1 MIDPKK
7 RNNTTWRTLAAFA
20 FDVIAVAAVWLISYL
35 LRFNGVLP
43 HAYVHPVWMQLI
55 WVIPIYAVL
64 FQAFGLYRGMWLF
77 ASLLDLIRI
86 AKAVVTGALVTM
98 IGSVLVQP
106 TPLVPRSVLIVSPIL
121 LVLMM
126 GGARAFYR
134 AAKEFYMDRGARGGQ
149 SVRRGKPVL
158 ILGAGRAG
166 AALAREL
173 SYSPEWRLLGLL
185 DDDSTKVGREIYGY
199 RVLGSIDAIDQ
210 LTSSTGIGRTATHV
224 IIAMP
229 GATAEQKR
237 RVAALC
243 MRSPAR
249 VMTLPQLTETAP
261 EGNFLSRV
269 RNIDLE
275 DLLGRDAVSI
285 DAEHVGEML
294 HERVVMV
301 TGAGGSIGS
310 ELCRQI
316 AQFTPAQLIA
326 FDQSEFSI
334 YRLGEEF
341 RERHPEFPLVE
352 VIGDVKDGLLLEKVM
367 MRYRP
372 SVVFHAAAYKHVPLM
387 EDVNAWQSVRNNVYG
402 TYQTAMA
409 ATRAGVGRFVL
420 ISTDKAV
427 NPTNVM
433 GASKRLAEMV
443 CQALQ
448 QRATPMMTEHA
459 SGNLMQ
465 NDARP
470 APEKFDGVGAG
481 QSNVDWG
488 RTDICTVEKVQSSSH
503 RQDALQFEIVR
514 FGNVLGSAGSVIPKF
529 QEQIAKGGPVTV
541 THPDIT
547 RFFMT
552 IPEAS
557 QLVLQASS
565 MGRGGEIFVLDM
577 GRPMRIVDLARDLI
591 RLYGFTEEQIGISYT
606 GLRPGEKL
614 FEELLAD
621 AETTRPTHH
630 AKLLIAR
637 TRAVPD
643 DFLPSL
649 LEWLTAAHVPDDDDV
664 RVQLGKWLEEY
675 VPSTHAVLSPPAVPQ
690 AH

>member
-1 MIDPKK
+1 MKDPKNQ
-7 RNNTTWRTLAAFA
+7 NNSTWRAFAAFG
-20 FDVIAVAAVWLISYL
+20 FDVVAVAAVWLISYL
-35 LRFNGVLP
+35 LRFNGELP
-43 HAYVHPVWMQLI
+43 AEYLHPVVTQLVWI
-55 WVIPIYAVL
+55 LPIYAL
-64 FQAFGLYRGMWLF
+64 SFRAFGLYRGMWLF
-77 ASLLDLIRI
+77 ASLPDLIRI
-86 AKAVVTGALVTM
+86 AKAVIAGAFVTM
-98 IGSVLVQP
+98 IGTVLVQP
-106 TPLVPRSVLIVSPIL
+106 LPLVPRSVLIVSPIL
-121 LVLMM
+121 LVLVM
-126 GGARAFYR
+126 GGARACYR
-134 AAKEFYMDRGARGGQ
+134 AAKEFYLDRGARGGQ
-149 SVRRGKPVL
+149 SIRRGKPVL

-185 DDDSTKVGREIYGY
+185 DDDTAKIGREIYGY
-199 RVLGSIDAIDQ
+199 RVLGPIDAIDH
-210 LTSSTGIGRTATHV
+210 LSSNNGIGRTATHV

-229 GATAEQKR
+229 GATTEQKR

-249 VMTLPQLTETAP
+249 VMTLPQLTESSA
-261 EGNFLSRV
+261 EGNFLSKI

-285 DAEHVGEML
+285 DAEHVGELL
-294 HERVVMV
+294 HDRVVMV

-316 AQFTPAQLIA
+316 AQFGPSQLIA
-326 FDQSEFSI
+326 FDLSEFAI

-341 RERHPEFPLVE
+341 RDRHPELPLVE
-352 VIGDVKDGLLLEKVM
+352 VIGDVKDGLLLEKLM

-372 SVVFHAAAYKHVPLM
+372 TVVFHAAAYKHVPLM
-387 EDVNAWQSVRNNVYG
+387 EDINAWQSVRNNVYG
-402 TYQTAMA
+402 TYQAAMA
-409 ATRAGVGRFVL
+409 AKRAGVGRFVL

-448 QRATPMMTEHA
+448 QGVESVADGRTEDPV
-459 SGNLMQ
+459 LC
-465 NDARP
+465 
-470 APEKFDGVGAG
+470 GAG
-481 QSNVDWG
+481 DDSAAVAGSGETAIVSAD
-488 RTDICTVEKVQSSSH
+488 TAAVVPDTLVPSH
-503 RQDALQFEIVR
+503 ATNTLQFEIVR

-614 FEELLAD
+614 YEELLAD
-621 AETTRPTHH
+621 EETTRPTHH
-630 AKLLIAR
+630 AKLMIAR
-637 TRAVPD
+637 TRPVPE
-643 DFLPSL
+643 DFLSDV
-649 LEWLTAAHVPDDDDV
+649 LEWLSAAHVPDDDVV
-664 RVQLGKWLEEY
+664 RAQLGRWLEEY
-675 VPSTHAVLSPPAVPQ
+675 TPSTHAVSPNAV
-690 AH
+690 ARHVH